1 MSYWLAD
8 LEFLAHLGGL
18 LGLGASVTL
27 GLAFTRV
34 VISEVQAENR
44 TAELWKNVQ
53 FEFENLGQLRVI
65 NSPQFQ
71 VKSLYCQYSL
81 HIIEFY
87 RVLIEYL
94 TVILADYVP
103 GGF

>member
-8 LEFLAHLGGL
+8 LEFVARLGGL

-44 TAELWKNVQ
+44 TPN
-53 FEFENLGQLRVI
+53 FE
-65 NSPQFQ
+65 
-71 VKSLYCQYSL
+71 KS
-81 HIIEFY
+81 
-87 RVLIEYL
+87 
-94 TVILADYVP
+94 
-103 GGF
+103 